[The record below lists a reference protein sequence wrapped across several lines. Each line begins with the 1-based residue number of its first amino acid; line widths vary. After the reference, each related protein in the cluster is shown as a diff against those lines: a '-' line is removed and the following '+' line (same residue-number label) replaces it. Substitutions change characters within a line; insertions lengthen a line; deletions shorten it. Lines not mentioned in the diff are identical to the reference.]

1 MPLPSRI
8 HIVLGLGWCVRH
20 ELKVCLPS
28 ISHFHTHSLT
38 LKATITKGRNVYGKK
53 KTGKLEHS
61 LKFQKASPGV
71 KYLEECLLRKV
82 FVCLPFTYLT
92 KQVRASKL

>member
-1 MPLPSRI
+1 M
-8 HIVLGLGWCVRH
+8 G
-20 ELKVCLPS
+20 
-28 ISHFHTHSLT
+28 
-38 LKATITKGRNVYGKK
+38 K
-53 KTGKLEHS
+53 KTGKLEQS

-92 KQVRASKL
+92 KQVRASKLCREESKDSKSETASCMGSPAGLPG